1 MPEKIIIA
9 YLLLLVG
16 LSAAFAHID
25 NQHRIEEER
34 QEEARLDMNGV
45 IGWVSFDPTTIEL
58 VYMVRR

>member
-34 QEEARLDMNGV
+34 QEKARLDMAGV

>member
-1 MPEKIIIA
+1 MPEKIVIA

-45 IGWVSFDPTTIEL
+45 IGWIQYDPKTMQF
-58 VYMVRR
+58 VFSRR